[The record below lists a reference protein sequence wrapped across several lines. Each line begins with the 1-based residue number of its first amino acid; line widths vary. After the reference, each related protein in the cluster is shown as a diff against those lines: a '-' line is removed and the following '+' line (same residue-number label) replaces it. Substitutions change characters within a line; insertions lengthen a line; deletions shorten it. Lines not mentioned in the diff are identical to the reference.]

1 MEELEAKFGTA
12 WGSSGGDSLR
22 QNNSPAWAPIERW
35 KILAHCTAAQFHL
48 GLGKCQVQAI
58 CGVRWLIGNKEEG
71 ALRVTREI
79 GNLGALLLHI
89 CLCQFFTQPCCNGCR
104 RRRRRTSGFLGRRGS
119 WSYLLSSNLLL
130 LSGRLC
136 CSVSFPG
143 PLLLRGCLY
152 RGHLTRSMGQ
162 IALL

>member
-1 MEELEAKFGTA
+1 MN
-12 WGSSGGDSLR
+12 SLIFFNEY
-22 QNNSPAWAPIERW
+22 QMNSPAWAPIERW
-35 KILAHCTAAQFHL
+35 KILAHCTAVQFHL

-58 CGVRWLIGNKEEG
+58 CGVGWHIGNEEEG
-71 ALRVTREI
+71 ALRVREI

-89 CLCQFFTQPCCNGCR
+89 FLCQSFCSYYHIRFGASLR
-104 RRRRRTSGFLGRRGS
+104 WYAGRRRTSDFLVRRDS
-119 WSYLLSSNLLL
+119 WSYLLSNLLLL

-143 PLLLRGCLY
+143 PLLLWGRLLW
-152 RGHLTRSMGQ
+152 GHLTRSMGR